1 MNKYFFTKK
10 KTGKIVVKGFI
21 LPFTMLIATLVLFV
35 TTGALALLTKQQY
48 FSKVYKQTQAAY
60 YAADDAVSCALTI
73 DDTYVSND
81 GLGIFPSSS
90 TTPAG
95 SDLPQIPYNYIDSV
109 ISYINVKR
117 NAEVPP
123 LTPDLTKEGI
133 TCGQSQI
140 FAEGGTPNFDP
151 EFTITNYNYA
161 YHFTNPVTLLP
172 DIEYGVTSSFN
183 MQMDLGLDPED
194 LTGVRHLYR
203 CAKVTISKTAS
214 FRQVIAQGYSSCEG
228 TGNAVERAVVNTT
241 IIQ

>member
-1 MNKYFFTKK
+1 MYFITKK
-10 KTGKIVVKGFI
+10 RNKKIIVKGFI

-60 YAADDAVSCALTI
+60 YAADDAVSCAITI

-95 SDLPQIPYNYIDSV
+95 LEDLSAPYDYIDSV
-109 ISYINVKR
+109 ISYINTKR
-117 NAEVPP
+117 QAEIPP
-123 LTPDLTKEGI
+123 LTPDLTKDGI

-140 FAEGGTPNFDP
+140 FAEGGNPNFNP
-151 EFTITNYNYA
+151 HFTITDYNYA
-161 YHFTNPVTLLP
+161 YYFTNPLTSLP
-172 DIEYGVTSSFN
+172 DKEYGVTSSFN

-194 LTGVRHLYR
+194 TLGTRHLYR
-203 CAKVTISKTAS
+203 CAKVTVSKTAS

-228 TGNAVERAVVNTT
+228 TGNAIERAVVNTT